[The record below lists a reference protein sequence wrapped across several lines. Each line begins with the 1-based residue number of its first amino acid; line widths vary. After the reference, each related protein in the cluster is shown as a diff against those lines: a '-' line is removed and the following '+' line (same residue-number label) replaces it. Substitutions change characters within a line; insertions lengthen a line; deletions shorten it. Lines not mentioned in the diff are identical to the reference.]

1 MNFLRLGVFTGA
13 KQIQDERQARADK
26 AAAEQRQRMLD
37 DLVMDRQMRG
47 SGYVPDAEAGPDG
60 SLSGRSLD
68 EIVGAATGIPTV
80 GMKDTGTRYGQ
91 SVGGYKYDRMSL
103 PVRKQQAEIARA
115 ERDANEPYRMPATP
129 NIDPLSDVGIDRAAK
144 RAGAVARAEAPY
156 KKDPK
161 APTPKQPNESNTKAA
176 GMLHR
181 VIPAGQAINKF
192 DDRKALDALA
202 AKAGMLGN
210 WASTPEGRQLTV
222 AAQAWIYSV
231 LRPES
236 GATLGDKELENYNRT
251 YIPQPGD
258 DDATLAMKRQNRRLA
273 EEGVAIQAGP
283 AFTGGPRSAMEADSL
298 ANPTEFNAR
307 YHKGAATVDPNG
319 ILAKYGIK

>member
-37 DLVMDRQMRG
+37 DLVMDRQMRN
-47 SGYVPDAEAGPDG
+47 SGYVPDAEAGPDA
-60 SLSGRSLD
+60 SISGRSLD
-68 EIVGAATGIPTV
+68 DLVGAATGIPTV

-103 PVRKQQAEIARA
+103 PVRRQQADVAKM
-115 ERDANEPYRMPATP
+115 ERDANEPYRTPAMP
-129 NIDPLSDVGIDRAAK
+129 NIDPLSDVGISRAAQ

-161 APTPKQPNESNTKAA
+161 APPVPKQPNESNTKAA

-192 DDRKALDALA
+192 DDRKTLDALA

-236 GATLGDKELENYNRT
+236 GATLGDKELESYNRT

-283 AFTGGPRSAMEADSL
+283 AFKGGPRSAMEADSS
-298 ANPTEFNAR
+298 ANPSEFNAR
-307 YHKGAATVDPNG
+307 YHKVVDPNG